1 MAIQAKFL
9 LLISVLIVLISGPA
23 RAAPPSPEETAE
35 LYYHAWLNFDRA
47 SMVRLSKE
55 WGSSGSGQRY
65 TDMDLVSNP
74 VAWQRKYKGMHAPK
88 EPRTS
93 SPTSSHGSGSPARNG
108 CAARPSLRV
117 SAPNR
122 PPVSLWRG

>member
-1 MAIQAKFL
+1 MGIQAKFL
-9 LLISVLIVLISGPA
+9 LLISVLLVLVSGPA

-35 LYYHAWLNFDRA
+35 LYYRAWLNFDRA

-74 VAWQRKYKGMHAPK
+74 VAWQRKY
-88 EPRTS
+88 
-93 SPTSSHGSGSPARNG
+93 
-108 CAARPSLRV
+108 
-117 SAPNR
+117 
-122 PPVSLWRG
+122 